1 MIIYPDTEKELFWE
15 DYRPINNINLKELSI
30 DNLEELQDNLQLAL
44 ENTYIYHSEL
54 LSMAID
60 MDMKKVDLYLK
71 MKYKKQEKE
80 RNK

>member
-1 MIIYPDTEKELFWE
+1 MIIYPNTEKELFWE

-30 DNLEELQDNLQLAL
+30 NSLEELQDNLQLAL

-60 MDMKKVDLYLK
+60 TDMRKVDLYLK